1 MSIADQLQK
10 LQQLRETGA
19 IDDQE
24 FAAAKAKLLRDDGN
38 DYAEGPLDAESLEE
52 QSRFWGMLLHL
63 SMLAGYVSAGAGF
76 IAPIVIWQ
84 IKKDELPEIDEHGRN
99 ATNWLIS
106 KLIYFAIFLP
116 LCLVGIG
123 VPLLILLGILGV
135 VFPIVAAIKAN
146 NGEVWRYPLSIP
158 FF

>member
-24 FAAAKAKLLRDDGN
+24 FAAAKGKLLRDDGN
-38 DYAEGPLDAESLEE
+38 DYTDGPLDAEALEE

-63 SMLAGYVSAGAGF
+63 SGFAGYAVPFGGF
-76 IAPIVIWQ
+76 VVPVVIWQ
-84 IKKDELPEIDEHGRN
+84 LKKDELPDIDEHGKN
-99 ATNWLIS
+99 AINWIIS
-106 KLIYFAIFLP
+106 ELIYFVVCIP
-116 LCLVGIG
+116 LFFVVIG
-123 VPLLILLGILGV
+123 FPLLIILGILGV
-135 VFPIVAAIKAN
+135 IFPIVAAIKAN